1 MQIRFDG
8 RVAIVTGAGTGLG
21 RCHALTLARRG
32 AAVVVNDIGGT
43 LDGSGTS
50 PRAADSV
57 VAEITALGGRAVAS
71 YESVAD
77 PAGARALVQ
86 RAVDTFGGLDILVNN
101 AGILRDKS
109 FGKMNLDDFDAVVQV
124 HLAGAAYCTH
134 AAWPIMAGKKYG
146 RIIMTLSNS
155 GLYGNFGQANYAA
168 GKAGL
173 IGLMNTLKIEGMRN
187 NILVN
192 AVAPMAATRMTEA
205 TMTPEVVSRFR
216 PEYPAAVVA
225 YMCSEAFRESGI
237 IISCAGGHYSA
248 VKIMSAIGVQLDE
261 APAPEAI
268 GASWE
273 KINDMHGARTF
284 GDAQQ
289 ELNFV
294 IEEAVRAARMVHP
307 AN

>member
-21 RCHALTLARRG
+21 RSHAITLAQRG
-32 AAVVVNDIGGT
+32 AAVVVNDVGGT
-43 LDGSGTS
+43 LEGSGTS
-50 PRAADSV
+50 TRAADAV
-57 VAEITALGGRAVAS
+57 VAEIASFGGRAIAS
-71 YESVAD
+71 YESVAE
-77 PAGARALVQ
+77 AESAKALVARAID
-86 RAVDTFGGLDILVNN
+86 AFGGVDILVNN

-109 FGKMNLDDFDAVVQV
+109 FGKMALGDFDAVIRV

-134 AAWPIMAGKKYG
+134 AAWPAMAAKKYG
-146 RIIMTLSNS
+146 RVIMTLSNS

-168 GKAGL
+168 AKAGL

-205 TMTPEVVSRFR
+205 TMTPEVISRFR
-216 PEYPAAVVA
+216 PEYPSAVVA
-225 YMCSEAFRESGI
+225 YMCSETFTESGM

-248 VKIMSAIGVQLDE
+248 VKIMSAIGAQLDE
-261 APAPEAI
+261 PPTPESI
-268 GASWE
+268 GACWDR
-273 KINDMHGARTF
+273 ITDMQGAQTF

-289 ELNFV
+289 ELGFV
-294 IEEAVRAARMVHP
+294 MKAATRVGNAVI
-307 AN
+307 

>member
-21 RCHALTLARRG
+21 RCHAITLAQRG
-32 AAVVVNDIGGT
+32 AAVVVNDVGGT
-43 LDGSGTS
+43 LEGAGTS
-50 PRAADSV
+50 TRAADAV

-77 PAGARALVQ
+77 PESAKALVARAVE
-86 RAVDTFGGLDILVNN
+86 TFGGVDILVNN

-109 FGKMNLDDFDAVVQV
+109 FGKMDLGDFDAVVRV

-134 AAWPIMAGKKYG
+134 AAWPTMAAKKYG
-146 RIIMTLSNS
+146 RVIMTLSNS

-168 GKAGL
+168 AKAGL
-173 IGLMNTLKIEGMRN
+173 IGLMNTLKIEGLRN

-205 TMTPEVVSRFR
+205 TMTPEVISRFR
-216 PEYPAAVVA
+216 PEYPAAAVA
-225 YMCSEAFRESGI
+225 YMCSEAFTESGM

-248 VKIMSAIGVQLDE
+248 VKVMSALGAQLED
-261 APAPEAI
+261 APSPEAI
-268 GASWE
+268 GALWE
-273 KINDMHGARTF
+273 TITDMQGAQTF
-284 GDAQQ
+284 GNAQQ
-289 ELNFV
+289 ELSFV
-294 IEEAVRAARMVHP
+294 MEEAVRARSA

>member
-1 MQIRFDG
+1 MRISFDG

-21 RCHALTLARRG
+21 RCHAITLAQRG
-32 AAVVVNDIGGT
+32 AAVVVNDVGGT

-50 PRAADSV
+50 TRAADAV
-57 VAEITALGGRAVAS
+57 VAEITAFGGRAAAS
-71 YESVAD
+71 YDSVAD
-77 PAGARALVQ
+77 PQSAQAVVARAVE
-86 RAVDTFGGLDILVNN
+86 VFGGVDILVNN

-109 FGKMNLDDFDAVVQV
+109 FGKMDLADFDAVVRV

-134 AAWPIMAGKKYG
+134 AAWPVMAAKKYG

-168 GKAGL
+168 AKAGL

-205 TMTPEVVSRFR
+205 TMTPEVIARFR

-225 YMCSEAFRESGI
+225 YMCSEAFTESGT

-248 VKIMSAIGVQLDE
+248 VRIMSALGAQLVE
-261 APAPEAI
+261 APAPESI
-268 GASWE
+268 GVLWDR
-273 KINDMHGARTF
+273 ITDMKGAHTF
-284 GDAQQ
+284 GDAQK
-289 ELNFV
+289 ELGFV
-294 IEEAVRAARMVHP
+294 MEEIVRVGGAAH
-307 AN
+307 